1 MVESMIGLLRQDQSL
16 TQATRCD
23 EGFPSDSQFP
33 VLPSITSP
41 NLLSPMFLPHY
52 LFISCNT
59 LPCDTVFTRAISPLK
74 CLRYSHFSLAIIGC
88 EGSQNLIRM

>member
-23 EGFPSDSQFP
+23 EGSPSDSQFLA
-33 VLPSITSP
+33 VLSVSTSD
-41 NLLSPMFLPHY
+41 LLFPTLLLP

-59 LPCDTVFTRAISPLK
+59 LPCDTVFTRAFRLLK